1 VTFQGQLPPHDI
13 AAEEAMIG
21 SVLIDGQCI
30 GDVIDMVRPAD
41 FYHEIHGTIYR
52 CMVALNARNEAI
64 NQITVSQELQ
74 RLKKLDD
81 CGGVSYLSHLISVV
95 PSPLDVVDY
104 ATIVRRTAFYRKLL
118 EASTEISKLAMNASP
133 NTQAAIDKCQS
144 MLEELNQSAVLQSRR
159 LLFGIPKLIQTNP
172 PRYIW
177 EINEK
182 EMRFTLGEIT
192 SWLRFKNRVISEL
205 NFVPIRPQDWDGTI
219 NELLAKSIMI
229 EAPSDASEEQQLKI
243 LIQTWFTRMREATI
257 YSELAVGRHIIREYK
272 GESFYFF
279 KSTPLLNHLKKEWKR
294 GVNSE
299 DLWVYCHKWGGVKRK
314 HRVKSN
320 AESGST
326 PVDLWGIPMVFAE
339 SDDDR
344 AQEKQPELIP
354 QDVQVTPEPVIEPDG
369 IEMPEEF

>member
-1 VTFQGQLPPHDI
+1 MTLQTQLPPHDI
-13 AAEEAMIG
+13 AAEEAMVG
-21 SVLIDGQCI
+21 SILIDGQYI
-30 GDVIDMVRPAD
+30 GDVIDMVQPND
-41 FYHEIHGTIYR
+41 FYHEVHGVIYS
-52 CMVALNARNEAI
+52 CMVTLHSRNEVI
-64 NQITVSQELQ
+64 NQITVAQELQ
-74 RLKKLDD
+74 RKNKLDSS
-81 CGGVSYLSHLISVV
+81 GGVSYLSHLISVV

-104 ATIVRRTAFYRKLL
+104 ATIVRRTSFYRKLID
-118 EASTEISKLAMNASP
+118 ASGEIAKLAMQAGP
-133 NTQAAIDKCQS
+133 NTQSAIDKCQL
-144 MLEELNQSAVLQSRR
+144 MLQELSQSAVLQSRR
-159 LLFGIPKLIQTNP
+159 LIFGIPKLIQTNP

-257 YSELAVGRHIIREYK
+257 YSELAIGRHIIREYK

-279 KSTPLLNHLKKEWKR
+279 KSTPLLDHLKKEWKR

-320 AESGST
+320 AEAGST
-326 PVDLWGIPMVFAE
+326 PVDLWGVPMTFAE

-344 AQEKQPELIP
+344 NDGKQQELIP
-354 QDVQVTPEPVIEPDG
+354 QAEVVEVEPVITPNDVDVPD
-369 IEMPEEF
+369 EF

>member
-1 VTFQGQLPPHDI
+1 MTFQGQLPPHDI

-118 EASTEISKLAMNASP
+118 ETSTEISKLAMNASP

-257 YSELAVGRHIIREYK
+257 YSELAIGRHIIREYK

-279 KSTPLLNHLKKEWKR
+279 KSTPLLDHLKKEWKR
-294 GVNSE
+294 SVNSE
-299 DLWVYCHKWGGVKRK
+299 DLWVY
-314 HRVKSN
+314 
-320 AESGST
+320 
-326 PVDLWGIPMVFAE
+326 
-339 SDDDR
+339 
-344 AQEKQPELIP
+344 
-354 QDVQVTPEPVIEPDG
+354 
-369 IEMPEEF
+369 

>member
-1 VTFQGQLPPHDI
+1 MTLQTQLPPHDI
-13 AAEEAMIG
+13 AAEEAMVG
-21 SVLIDGQCI
+21 SILIDGQYI
-30 GDVIDMVRPAD
+30 GDVIDMVQPND
-41 FYHEIHGTIYR
+41 FYHEVHGVIYS
-52 CMVALNARNEAI
+52 CMVTLYSRNEVI
-64 NQITVSQELQ
+64 NQITVAQELQ
-74 RLKKLDD
+74 RKNKLDSS
-81 CGGVSYLSHLISVV
+81 GGVSYLSHLISVV

-104 ATIVRRTAFYRKLL
+104 ATIVRRTSFYRKLID
-118 EASTEISKLAMNASP
+118 ASGEIAKLAMQAGP
-133 NTQAAIDKCQS
+133 NTQSAIDKCQL
-144 MLEELNQSAVLQSRR
+144 MLQELSQSAVLQSRR
-159 LLFGIPKLIQTNP
+159 LIFGIPKLIQTNP

-257 YSELAVGRHIIREYK
+257 YSELAIGRHIIREYK

-279 KSTPLLNHLKKEWKR
+279 KSTPLLDHLKKEWKR

-320 AESGST
+320 AEAGST
-326 PVDLWGIPMVFAE
+326 PVDLWGVPMTFAE

-344 AQEKQPELIP
+344 NDGKQQELIP
-354 QDVQVTPEPVIEPDG
+354 QAEVVEVEPVITPNDVDVPD
-369 IEMPEEF
+369 EF